1 MEKLSKADLEK
12 EAILNPEKA
21 EKRRQMRRRARLMA
35 VITVLCVF
43 CVVCTTGLMVVRAM
57 GKSSIMSKGGGQEP
71 AISTDINV
79 MDKVEQW
86 QEGWIGYKDKI
97 YEYND
102 DIMTFLIMGI
112 GFLLATQAM
121 FNMMVA
127 VGILPVTGQPLPLI
141 SKGGTATLVN
151 SAYIGIILSV
161 SRYVEELKKKEQEEA
176 LTAAGEKQI
185 PSDSQPE
192 PAGEA

>member
-1 MEKLSKADLEK
+1 
-12 EAILNPEKA
+12 
-21 EKRRQMRRRARLMA
+21 MA

-43 CVVCTTGLMVVRAM
+43 CVVCTTGFMVVRAM

-112 GFLLATQAM
+112 DKRTGWKPWRTGGKKDRQMPFFLL
-121 FNMMVA
+121 
-127 VGILPVTGQPLPLI
+127 L
-141 SKGGTATLVN
+141 
-151 SAYIGIILSV
+151 
-161 SRYVEELKKKEQEEA
+161 
-176 LTAAGEKQI
+176 
-185 PSDSQPE
+185 
-192 PAGEA
+192 